1 METVITFTDVF
12 QYLEVTVAVLLILVL
27 YHLLFVVV
35 GLRKIVRRVER
46 ITNEIQEV
54 ILKPINV
61 ADHILE
67 GIVKYMETQGAAPKN
82 GKKKAK
88 KNS

>member
-1 METVITFTDVF
+1 METVVTLTDVL
-12 QYLEVTVAVLLILVL
+12 QYLEVTAAVLLVLVL
-27 YHLLFVVV
+27 YHLLFVTV

-67 GIVKYMETQGAAPKN
+67 GIVKYMDTQGDTSKK
-82 GKKKAK
+82 GKKKSK
-88 KNS
+88 KNT